1 MTFVD
6 NLKQLLNQEN
16 LSRFFDVTVSFGLK
30 LLAALVVFIIGRWVA
45 RRLANLAGRLLERAD
60 VDKTLVGFVRNM
72 VYYGLLTFVIL
83 AALGQLG
90 VETTSFIAVLGAAG
104 FAIGLALQGSLSNFA
119 AGVMMVLFRPFK
131 VGDFVEAAG
140 TAGVV
145 ESIALFTTQMRTG
158 DNKTIIIPNA
168 QITSGIITNYSAKD
182 TRRVDLTFGVGYD
195 SDLSKVKQVIGEV
208 VAADSRVLAEPAT
221 TIGVVAL
228 ADNSVNFAVR
238 PWVKSADYWD
248 VYFALNEN
256 MKKRFDEEGIN
267 IPFPQRDVHII
278 SSESSAPVQ
287 AAG

>member
-1 MTFVD
+1 VDELKELMNGD
-6 NLKQLLNQEN
+6 NLA
-16 LSRFFDVTVSFGLK
+16 RFFDITVSFGLK
-30 LLAALVVFIIGRWVA
+30 LLAALAVFIVGRWIA
-45 RRLANLAGRLLERAD
+45 RRMANLAGRLLERGEVD
-60 VDKTLVGFVRNM
+60 VTLVGFVRNI

-104 FAIGLALQGSLSNFA
+104 FAVGLALQGSLSNFA

-195 SDLSKVKQVIGEV
+195 ADLETVKRVIGEV
-208 VAADSRVLAEPAT
+208 VAEDSRVLGDPET
-221 TIGVVAL
+221 TIGIVEL

-248 VYFALNEN
+248 VYFSLNEN
-256 MKKRFDEEGIN
+256 MKKRFDAAGIS

-278 SSESSAPVQ
+278 QAEPPAPAA